1 MAGPTQAEY
10 LARTKTAQDVIA
22 EANQDAYAN
31 EPEKSAHAA
40 QVAAAASAG
49 LINESYLDYGQALAN
64 YEARSDTETLAS
76 RRARDVGTIAQQDYM
91 RTKDQ
96 RPANPS

>member
-22 EANQDAYAN
+22 EANNDPYRNDPAAR
-31 EPEKSAHAA
+31 SAQLAS
-40 QVAAAASAG
+40 VASAG
-49 LINESYLDYGQALAN
+49 VINESYLDYGQALAN
-64 YEARSDTETLAS
+64 YEARSDTESLAS
-76 RRARDVGTIAQQDYM
+76 RRARDNGTVADQNYM
-91 RTKDQ
+91 RTPDQ